1 MFFLFPRAAHIHEN
15 KLEITIEDKCEY
27 CEDYSR
33 EADNIKQHKQRKQ
46 TRKYLDVWKKKKKN
60 PKTIGI
66 FQRDSDVSW
75 LG

>member
-33 EADNIKQHKQRKQ
+33 EAGNIKQHKQRKQ
-46 TRKYLDVWKKKKKN
+46 TRKYLDV
-60 PKTIGI
+60 
-66 FQRDSDVSW
+66 
-75 LG
+75 

>member
-1 MFFLFPRAAHIHEN
+1 MTWAWSHGIWGRACGGGGLRVSMFFLFPGAAHIHEN

-46 TRKYLDVWKKKKKN
+46 TRKYLDV
-60 PKTIGI
+60 
-66 FQRDSDVSW
+66 
-75 LG
+75 